1 MVAKK
6 NSRVGH
12 ERQEAVEVAANIGA
26 ALRPEKFVSGGS
38 GVGTAGVSST
48 ATAIGISLALQS
60 AAADGALAAQGPLAE
75 HDVQRA
81 GAGQGGERTLTSPQ
95 NADSVD
101 ASVGQ
106 DLDISPD
113 IDITVPAAEGAEA
126 IALNPSVAA
135 AAFDTQHSAPGSVKT
150 STEINT
156 AGDPTNVATSA
167 TAVEGHAAVGGVGGG
182 ALSGEVDSP
191 KASDGLLG
199 EDGLVDDVLDAVV
212 GEDGLIDDLLGEDG
226 LVSDVIDVIVGEDG
240 LLGNVLGGG
249 GLVDGLLG
257 EDGLVDGVL
266 GEDGLVDGVLDVV
279 VGDDGLLGSVLGD
292 GGLVDGVLGEEGVVD
307 GVLDAV
313 VGDDGFAGTVRPG
326 GHF

>member
-38 GVGTAGVSST
+38 GGGTAGVSST

-60 AAADGALAAQGPLAE
+60 AAADGVLAAQDPLAE

-81 GAGQGGERTLTSPQ
+81 GAGQGGERTLTSPR
-95 NADSVD
+95 NADSVAVD

-113 IDITVPAAEGAEA
+113 IDITAPAAEGAEA

-135 AAFDTQHSAPGSVKT
+135 ADFDTQHSALGSVKV

-156 AGDPTNVATSA
+156 AGDPTNVATSS
-167 TAVEGHAAVGGVGGG
+167 TAAEGHAAVGGVGGG

-199 EDGLVDDVLDAVV
+199 EGGLVDDVLDAVV

-266 GEDGLVDGVLDVV
+266 GEDGLIDGVLDAV

-292 GGLVDGVLGEEGVVD
+292 GGLVDGVL
-307 GVLDAV
+307 
-313 VGDDGFAGTVRPG
+313 
-326 GHF
+326 